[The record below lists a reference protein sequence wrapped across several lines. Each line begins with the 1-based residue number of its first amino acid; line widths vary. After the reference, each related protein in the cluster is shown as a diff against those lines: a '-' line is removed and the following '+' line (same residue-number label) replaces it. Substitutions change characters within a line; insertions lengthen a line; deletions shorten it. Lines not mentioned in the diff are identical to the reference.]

1 MFLPAGDTGICSR
14 GPGVQVSVECLLTVL
29 PLPASKNEKKKG
41 GRKEGKGQ
49 EDREKG
55 KGREGKEKKGERRQ
69 GKKEG
74 GTGKERRRKGRGRTG
89 RSEEEREGGRKE
101 EREVFMDGWVQGGC
115 PGAERVQTA
124 GSFPYTN

>member
-1 MFLPAGDTGICSR
+1 MSRRATSGFVMDSAQSWFKRWETEQRKEAWVFLPAVDTGICSR

-41 GRKEGKGQ
+41 GRKDAKGQ

-69 GKKEG
+69 GKEG
-74 GTGKERRRKGRGRTG
+74 PAR
-89 RSEEEREGGRKE
+89 REGGRGEGEQKGVKKRGKE
-101 EREVFMDGWVQGGC
+101 EGK
-115 PGAERVQTA
+115 
-124 GSFPYTN
+124 